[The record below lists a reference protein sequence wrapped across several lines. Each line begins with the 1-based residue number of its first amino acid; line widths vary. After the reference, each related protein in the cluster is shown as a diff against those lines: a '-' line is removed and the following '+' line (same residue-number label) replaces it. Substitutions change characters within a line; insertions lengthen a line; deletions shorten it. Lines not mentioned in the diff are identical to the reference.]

1 MAWSDL
7 VWTYL
12 PILPPSILIEGVFKY
27 LPSCL
32 SRHKG
37 GGNIVLFTE
46 TGTLLYTFLCTLPL
60 FFVIYLGRPSKSIG
74 VDLIHL
80 MTSQYSAKR
89 LWLCFLCLATTYI
102 HFSQPACCKHL
113 QGQHS
118 HSCYPAAQAAI
129 NITLWPAL
137 HSDASITM
145 KCTPG
150 SETAVSEGM
159 YVFTC
164 NSCQIASL
172 SKHKNKNKKLITY
185 ISIRGVWAKIPTVAQ
200 FQSSVTSQCYLILRF
215 PN

>member
-1 MAWSDL
+1 
-7 VWTYL
+7 
-12 PILPPSILIEGVFKY
+12 
-27 LPSCL
+27 
-32 SRHKG
+32 
-37 GGNIVLFTE
+37 
-46 TGTLLYTFLCTLPL
+46 
-60 FFVIYLGRPSKSIG
+60 
-74 VDLIHL
+74 

-172 SKHKNKNKKLITY
+172 SKHKNKNKKIDHLHFYSWCMSKNSHHCPIPV
-185 ISIRGVWAKIPTVAQ
+185 ISDISVLLNFAFSKLAVKLNIFLYVY
-200 FQSSVTSQCYLILRF
+200 QSIWICFSVFLFGFVLF
-215 PN
+215 VHLDVFLFLLD

>member
-1 MAWSDL
+1 MHLAFVFRNISWKSFQVSWCRFDSFNDF
-7 VWTYL
+7 
-12 PILPPSILIEGVFKY
+12 SIFHGIY
-27 LPSCL
+27 IPYSL
-32 SRHKG
+32 S
-37 GGNIVLFTE
+37 
-46 TGTLLYTFLCTLPL
+46 
-60 FFVIYLGRPSKSIG
+60 
-74 VDLIHL
+74 HL
-80 MTSQYSAKR
+80 STKR
-89 LWLCFLCLATTYI
+89 LWLRFLCLATTYI

-129 NITLWPAL
+129 NITLWLAL

-185 ISIRGVWAKIPTVAQ
+185 ISICGV
-200 FQSSVTSQCYLILRF
+200 
-215 PN
+215 